1 MDEVCDLISSWLKN
15 NKKNTVNFEYP
26 ENIDLVPPVDKKG
39 EMMKYSLLIL
49 FVFVI
54 FRFLFDFNLRKN

>member
-15 NKKNTVNFEYP
+15 NKKNSVNFEYP
-26 ENIDLVPPVDKKG
+26 ENIDLIPLVDKKG

-49 FVFVI
+49 LVFVI